1 MLSEDLL
8 SSPLLSPL
16 PASTKSPAEVVN
28 CDAARRDWWRQP
40 GGAARAVSDRKRN
53 CVVGVLSLST
63 RNINPGDAAAPSL
76 PTSPLKL
83 LPARAELTLPVK
95 TCLISL

>member
-1 MLSEDLL
+1 MM
-8 SSPLLSPL
+8 PPG
-16 PASTKSPAEVVN
+16 PAGGGTVAAGGGDCWLHPAL
-28 CDAARRDWWRQP
+28 
-40 GGAARAVSDRKRN
+40 SDRKRN

-83 LPARAELTLPVK
+83 LPARADLILPVK